1 MLAFITISDRVPS
14 QRLEQ
19 KRAEHERQKAE
30 QKRAFAAQ
38 VCSSSIQDPNSVLPA
53 ITHTSSTQPSTR
65 LISFANT
72 FRCVLWRHNTNRKS
86 VNYWECLS
94 QPLLLPLDLTVTRNT
109 LEFRRLM
116 GIAAVPVIRASMAT
130 LEYSR
135 RAHFESTQTTPKA
148 CPPADVTRVKM
159 TIYWEWTSSLLVVSE
174 TLWQREV
181 LLISIPTLHVSLTI
195 SPLCASRPFSK
206 NGARHAQKLT
216 NSSHDAPS
224 VTSFLFDD
232 ELEAD
237 LQREYLHQC
246 NLRISALNHAFPFT
260 PIAGFLS

>member
-1 MLAFITISDRVPS
+1 MRALEAQHESEERELLGVPVSAPTTPPRSDGNSEHVGIQEADGHRSRARDPS
-14 QRLEQ
+14 QYGNIGVL
-19 KRAEHERQKAE
+19 KTS
-30 QKRAFAAQ
+30 AFREYAN
-38 VCSSSIQDPNSVLPA
+38 NS
-53 ITHTSSTQPSTR
+53 
-65 LISFANT
+65 
-72 FRCVLWRHNTNRKS
+72 KS
-86 VNYWECLS
+86 V
-94 QPLLLPLDLTVTRNT
+94 
-109 LEFRRLM
+109 
-116 GIAAVPVIRASMAT
+116 
-130 LEYSR
+130 
-135 RAHFESTQTTPKA
+135 
-148 CPPADVTRVKM
+148 PPADVTRVKM